1 LFIAVHAIIFL
12 PLAEY
17 FRVLT
22 LFYDVVQ
29 LRKTWSCMSMMVPT
43 LKLHPSSVEVLVVSV
58 VDGASVDADLLA
70 VFDILLFQTYGSMM

>member
-17 FRVLT
+17 SRVLT